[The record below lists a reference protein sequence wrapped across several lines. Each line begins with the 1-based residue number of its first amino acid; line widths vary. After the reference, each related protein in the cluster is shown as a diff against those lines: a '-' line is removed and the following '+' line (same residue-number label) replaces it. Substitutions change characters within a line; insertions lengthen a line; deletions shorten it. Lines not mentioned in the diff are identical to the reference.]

1 MKKIAVLALLLVLI
15 QISFA
20 QIKFDTPQPS
30 VDSIAMRET
39 VDGIY
44 CEAKTNDGTWPI
56 FAWKVNGK
64 PQHETEPL
72 LVSGY
77 SQGDEVTCIV
87 TATTGFLNS
96 TDEKTI
102 TVNQT
107 AQTPLTGAV
116 IGAGVATNLPWLI
129 VGILGMV
136 LIGIAFI
143 NFKMFRKIK
152 G

>member
-1 MKKIAVLALLLVLI
+1 MKKMFILAILLLII
-15 QISFA
+15 QTSFA
-20 QIKFDTPQPS
+20 QIKLDAPNPS
-30 VDSIAMRET
+30 VDSISVRET
-39 VDGIY
+39 QEGIY

-56 FAWKVNGK
+56 FTWKVNGK
-64 PQHETEPL
+64 QQKETEPL
-72 LVSGY
+72 LASGY

-116 IGAGVATNLPWLI
+116 IGAGVVTNLPWLV